1 MSTIEINTSQ
11 NVKIEYQLAGLALRL
26 FAYLIDLAVLVVSII
41 VFTNIFSDVKISNIN
56 LSIIFLMFYLVFYS
70 LLSEVIGNGQSIGKL
85 AMGIKVIK
93 INGDELEFYDYFGRW
108 TLRFIDIYFS
118 LGIIASIM
126 VISNKNGQRLGD
138 LIGGTTVIKKR
149 STFGFKLGDILKLN
163 QKDRDNYEFEYP
175 LARKLEE
182 KDVLLIKNLIYR
194 KQSYRNKSH
203 QQAYDALVKRIAEVV
218 DVPQI
223 PNDKEAFLNKV
234 MTEYI
239 ILTR

>member
-1 MSTIEINTSQ
+1 MSTIEISTSQ

-26 FAYLIDLAVLVVSII
+26 FAYLIDLAVIVVSII
-41 VFTNIFSDVKISNIN
+41 VYTKIFSNANIN
-56 LSIIFLMFYLVFYS
+56 EINVSIIFLMLYLIFYS

-149 STFGFKLGDILKLN
+149 STFGFKLNDILKLN
-163 QKDRDNYEFEYP
+163 QKDRDSYEFEYP

-194 KQSYRNKSH
+194 KHIYHNLSH
-203 QQAYDALVKRIAEVV
+203 HEAYEALVKRIAEVV
-218 DVPQI
+218 EVSQI
-223 PNDKEAFLNKV
+223 PSDKEAFLNKV